1 MSSRNSDSAESTS
14 TSSSSGGL
22 MSAAGWDAYR
32 IFLAVA
38 ETASLSGAGRKL
50 KLSHATV
57 GRHVAALEK
66 ELGAKLFIR
75 EPIGYALTAAG
86 ERLRAE
92 VEPMATA
99 AERAA
104 RAALA
109 EDGEPRGTVRISVA
123 PGIAGQWLVPHLAD
137 FHKDYPA
144 LELEFVTESWPAS
157 VRRREADIVVRL
169 YGPGEENLVGR
180 KIGRLGVA
188 FYASKEYEAK
198 HGLPSKREEWAEH
211 TILGFAGS
219 SSQAEFSRW
228 SAHVTRDTPTHFRFS
243 SQIDTVHAVLA
254 GTGIGALTCLT
265 GDAYPQLVRIS
276 PEKLFSTT
284 DMWLLAHPDL
294 KDTPPVRTVMDFIM
308 AKAKT
313 DRVKLTGR

>member
-1 MSSRNSDSAESTS
+1 MTAKKTGSSAES
-14 TSSSSGGL
+14 GGL
-22 MSAAGWDAYR
+22 NSAAGWDAFR

-57 GRHVAALEK
+57 GRHIAALEK

-75 EPIGYALTAAG
+75 EPVGYALTAAG

-109 EDGEPRGTVRISVA
+109 EDGEPRGVVRISVA
-123 PGIAGQWLVPHLAD
+123 PGIAGQWLVPHLNE
-137 FHKDYPA
+137 FHAEFPA

-188 FYASKEYEAK
+188 FYASKDYAEK

-211 TILGFAGS
+211 NILGFAGS
-219 SSQAEFSRW
+219 SAQAEFSRW
-228 SAHVTRDTPTHFRFS
+228 SGHVTRDTPTHFRFS
-243 SQIDTVHAVLA
+243 SSIDMLYGVLA
-254 GTGIGALTCLT
+254 GTGIAALTCMT

-276 PEKLFSTT
+276 PDKIFSTT

-308 AKAKT
+308 AKAKA
-313 DRVKLTGR
+313 DRAKLTGR